1 MHEEPLMHRVK
12 RIHFIGVGG
21 AGMNGIAEVLF
32 NIGYLISGSDIMASS
47 VTQHL
52 KNIGIKIFIGHEEAY
67 VKDADVVVYSSAITE
82 GHVELVAAR
91 KNRIPVVPRAE
102 MLAEIMRFRN
112 GIAVAGTHGKT
123 TTTSLIASVLSAA
136 DLDPTFVVGGLVK
149 SANCNARL
157 GTGKYLVAEADE
169 SDGSFLFLQPLISVI
184 TNIDA
189 DHLSAYDNDY
199 SRLEQSFLDF
209 SRRLPFYGVAVI
221 CADDKSACC
230 LIDKIHAHVIT
241 YGFHDDADV
250 RAYDVQAIKNGE
262 SFKVETSDG
271 SFGGTFSLPMLG
283 AHNVQNATAAIAVA
297 LELGIE
303 KSSIQ
308 RAFQCF
314 EGIERRFQIYPDVVF
329 ENKSITIVDDYAHHP
344 NELVEVLK
352 TFQIHWPNNRRII
365 VFQPHRYTRTRD
377 LFEHFVEV
385 LSSVERL
392 FVLEVY
398 SAGEKPIEGCDGLSL
413 VKAINSKNQSKT
425 IFVKELTDIENIL
438 ADFVEDND
446 VVALLGAGSI
456 GGLAQ
461 SFLT

>member
-1 MHEEPLMHRVK
+1 MHEERLMHRVK
-12 RIHFIGVGG
+12 QIHFIGVGG

-32 NIGYLISGSDIMASS
+32 NIGYLVSGSDIMASS

-67 VKDADVVVYSSAITE
+67 VKDADVVVYSSAISE
-82 GHVELVAAR
+82 GNVELVAAR

-199 SRLEQSFLDF
+199 SQLEQSFLDF
-209 SRRLPFYGVAVI
+209 SRRLPFYGVAVV

-230 LIDKIHAHVIT
+230 LIDKMHARVIT

-262 SFKVETSDG
+262 SFMVETSDG
-271 SFGGTFSLPMLG
+271 SFGGAFSLPMLG

-314 EGIERRFQIYPDVVF
+314 EGIDRRFQIYPNVVF

-344 NELVEVLK
+344 NELVAVLK
-352 TFQIHWPNNRRII
+352 TFQIHWPNKRQII

-398 SAGEKPIEGCDGLSL
+398 SAGEKSIEGCDGLSL
-413 VKAINSKNQSKT
+413 VKAINSKNQGET
-425 IFVKELTDIENIL
+425 VFVKDLTDIENIL

-461 SFLT
+461 GFLT

>member
-1 MHEEPLMHRVK
+1 MHEERLMHRVK

-32 NIGYLISGSDIMASS
+32 NIGYLISGSDVMASS
-47 VTQHL
+47 VTRHL

-82 GHVELVAAR
+82 GNVELVAAR

-123 TTTSLIASVLSAA
+123 TTTSLIASILSAA

-199 SRLEQSFLDF
+199 SQLEQSFLDF
-209 SRRLPFYGVAVI
+209 SRRLPFYGVAVV

-230 LIDKIHAHVIT
+230 LIDKIHARVIT
-241 YGFHDDADV
+241 YGFHEDADV
-250 RAYDVQAIKNGE
+250 RAYDVRAVKNGE
-262 SFKVETSDG
+262 SFKVEKSDG
-271 SFGGTFSLPMLG
+271 SFGGAFSLPMLG

-314 EGIERRFQIYPDVVF
+314 EGIDRRFQIYPNVVF

-344 NELVEVLK
+344 NELVAVLK
-352 TFQIHWPNNRRII
+352 TFQIHWPNKRQII

-385 LSSVERL
+385 LSTVERL

-398 SAGEKPIEGCDGLSL
+398 SAGEKAIEGCDGLSL
-413 VKAINSKNQSKT
+413 VKAINSKNQGET
-425 IFVKELTDIENIL
+425 VFVKELTDIENIL

-461 SFLT
+461 GFLT

>member
-1 MHEEPLMHRVK
+1 MHEERLMHRVK

-32 NIGYLISGSDIMASS
+32 NIGYLISGSDVMASS
-47 VTQHL
+47 VTRHL

-82 GHVELVAAR
+82 GNVELVAAR

-123 TTTSLIASVLSAA
+123 TTTSLIASILSAA

-199 SRLEQSFLDF
+199 TQLEQSFLDF
-209 SRRLPFYGVAVI
+209 SRRLPFYGVAVV

-230 LIDKIHAHVIT
+230 LIDKIHARVIT
-241 YGFHDDADV
+241 YGFHEDADV
-250 RAYDVQAIKNGE
+250 RAYDVRAVKNGE
-262 SFKVETSDG
+262 SFKVEKSDG
-271 SFGGTFSLPMLG
+271 SFGGAFSLPMLG

-314 EGIERRFQIYPDVVF
+314 EGIDRRFQIYPNVVF

-344 NELVEVLK
+344 NELVAVLK
-352 TFQIHWPNNRRII
+352 TFQIHWPNKRQII

-385 LSSVERL
+385 LSTVERL
-392 FVLEVY
+392 FILEVY
-398 SAGEKPIEGCDGLSL
+398 SAGEKSIEGCDGLSL
-413 VKAINSKNQSKT
+413 VKAINSKNQGET

-461 SFLT
+461 GFLT

>member
-1 MHEEPLMHRVK
+1 MHEERLMHRVK
-12 RIHFIGVGG
+12 QIHFIGVGG

-32 NIGYLISGSDIMASS
+32 NIGYLVSGSDIMASS

-67 VKDADVVVYSSAITE
+67 VKDADVVVYSSAISE
-82 GHVELVAAR
+82 GNVELVAAR

-199 SRLEQSFLDF
+199 SQLEQSFLDF
-209 SRRLPFYGVAVI
+209 SRRLPFYGVAVV

-230 LIDKIHAHVIT
+230 LIDKMHARVIT

-262 SFKVETSDG
+262 SFMVETSDG
-271 SFGGTFSLPMLG
+271 SFGGAFSLPMLG

-314 EGIERRFQIYPDVVF
+314 EGIDRRFQIYPNVVF

-352 TFQIHWPNNRRII
+352 TFQIHWPNNRQII

-398 SAGEKPIEGCDGLSL
+398 SAGEKSIEGCDGLSL
-413 VKAINSKNQSKT
+413 VKAINSKNQGET
-425 IFVKELTDIENIL
+425 VFVKDLTDIENIL

-461 SFLT
+461 GFLT